1 MEIYMFTHF
10 RRLTLLSL
18 AVLSLGLSSCNTL
31 EGAGHDIENA
41 GEAVQDAA
49 D

>member
-1 MEIYMFTHF
+1 M
-10 RRLTLLSL
+10 LTNLRTLILLSF
-18 AVLSLGLSSCNTL
+18 ATSSLGLAACNTI

-41 GEAVQDAA
+41 GEAVQESA